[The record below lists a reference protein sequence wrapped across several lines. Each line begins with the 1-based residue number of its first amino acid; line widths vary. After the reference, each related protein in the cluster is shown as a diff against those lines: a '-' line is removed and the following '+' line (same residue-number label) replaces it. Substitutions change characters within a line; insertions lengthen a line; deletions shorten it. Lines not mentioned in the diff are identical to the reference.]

1 MSNEMETEN
10 MKAQS
15 ASGKNDSNRTNQAPK
30 SGQQSQGTAP
40 QTDRGA
46 AQQGGSD
53 HKSGQ
58 QSQGGSQSDSDR
70 MKQAGS
76 SSTNNDARK
85 TNEATQ
91 KGSTS
96 K

>member
-1 MSNEMETEN
+1 MSNATKPENVSTET
-10 MKAQS
+10 
-15 ASGKNDSNRTNQAPK
+15 ASGKNDSNRTNQTPK
-30 SGQQSQGTAP
+30 SGQQLQGTAP

-46 AQQGGSD
+46 NQQGAAE

-58 QSQGGSQSDSDR
+58 QSQGGSQSDGDR

-76 SSTNNDARK
+76 SNVNNAARQ
-85 TNEATQ
+85 TNEANQ
-91 KGSTS
+91 KGGPS